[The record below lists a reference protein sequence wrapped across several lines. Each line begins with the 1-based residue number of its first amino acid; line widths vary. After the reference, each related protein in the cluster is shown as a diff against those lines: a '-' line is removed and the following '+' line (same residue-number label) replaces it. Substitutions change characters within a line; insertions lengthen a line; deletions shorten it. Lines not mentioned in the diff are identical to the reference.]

1 MAMAGRTSLWNGPQ
15 LAARWLAER
24 GPLPRPISYAIFRE
38 TALSDGAITAS
49 YCIQDEPTPL
59 THHDFQQ
66 WLLRHKL
73 GGPDGLG
80 LALLVIREVLDT
92 NGAIRECVIERRRG
106 ATDGPLSGD
115 PARVEFVG
123 PARSVRLYTVDSHGH
138 LAEAAQAA
146 PPPPPR
152 HDITEGFS
160 GEERVIRTRF
170 GQSAVVLDRRSPTL
184 FEEMAGLSSIV
195 HVRGRDRDIGCG
207 VGWHGPMAYLLIG
220 DFPRLDHGLALPPDE
235 EEAVAAELRR
245 HKLVRHEMRFDAEG
259 LCVIASRRDRSD
271 LFIVRPVKDGARVDP
286 YTPGDATVGS
296 DDQRRWIRYAEAHE
310 GRVAL
315 DAYQDGASDEL
326 VVLTGDADGQV
337 WRHRIDPDGVEV
349 ACGPANETAVAM
361 LYRTRRAPEPDA
373 DPPDV
378 EPTEDSDWPELPPEA
393 DSLLAKARAYARA
406 TIMLN
411 DARAADRSWPETARC
426 LGDLAVDLRVL
437 EARATAAALRALLRR
452 GNRTAPPEAER
463 LRALDALEQRLSEEL
478 ADIKISAAAPR
489 WPGTDEPETEWAIED
504 HFPQAAYHSHE
515 AQRCLLLRRPSGAV
529 YHGMHVVRAGLGA
542 IAGGVTASPMTDWAR
557 LTASIDRRGDVSP
570 DIRRTLRDLRRAWH
584 APTLLPAEKYTEE
597 EAEIIL
603 DAIDAFM
610 RAVADGMASSA

>member
-24 GPLPRPISYAIFRE
+24 GPLPRPTSYAIFRE
-38 TALSDGAITAS
+38 TAQSDGATAAS
-49 YCIQDEPTPL
+49 FNIQDEPAPL
-59 THHDFQQ
+59 THRDFEQ

-80 LALLVIREVLDT
+80 LALLVIREVVDHD
-92 NGAIRECVIERRRG
+92 GAIRECVIERRRG

-123 PARSVRLYTVDSHGH
+123 PARCVRLYAVDSHGH
-138 LAEAAQAA
+138 LAETTQAT

-160 GEERVIRTRF
+160 GEERAIRAHF

-245 HKLVRHEMRFDAEG
+245 HQLVRHEMRFDAEG
-259 LCVIASRRDRSD
+259 LCVIASRRDRPD
-271 LFIVRPVKDGARVDP
+271 LFIVRPDRDGARVDP
-286 YTPGDATVGS
+286 YTPGDTSAGS
-296 DDQRRWIRYAEAHE
+296 ADQRRWIRYAEAHE

-349 ACGPANETAVAM
+349 SCGPANETAVAM
-361 LYRTRRAPEPDA
+361 LYRTRRAPAEDAEPA
-373 DPPDV
+373 
-378 EPTEDSDWPELPPEA
+378 EPESMEDWPELPPEA
-393 DSLLAKARAYARA
+393 DSLLAKARAYAQA
-406 TIMLN
+406 CGILT
-411 DARAADRSWPETARC
+411 TART
-426 LGDLAVDLRVL
+426 LDLPWPDTVAALAGLPIPLRVL
-437 EARATAAALRALLRR
+437 DARGTAAALRALLRR

-463 LRALDALEQRLSEEL
+463 RRALEALEQRLSEEL
-478 ADIKISAAAPR
+478 AEIKVSAAADS
-489 WPGTDEPETEWAIED
+489 WPDADDSEPVWVIED
-504 HFPQAAYHSHE
+504 HFPAAAYHSHE
-515 AQRCLLLRRPSGAV
+515 ARRCLLLRRPSAAV
-529 YHGMHVVRAGLGA
+529 YHGMHVARAGLAA
-542 IAGGVTASPMTDWAR
+542 IPGGVAAGATSDWAR
-557 LTASIDRRGDVSP
+557 LTASVDRRPDVSP
-570 DIRRTLRDLRRAWH
+570 AIRSALRHLRRVWH

-597 EAEIIL
+597 EAETVL

-610 RAVADGMASSA
+610 RAVADGMAPPA

>member
-24 GPLPRPISYAIFRE
+24 GPLPRPISHAIFRE
-38 TALSDGAITAS
+38 TALPDGTTATS
-49 YCIQDEPTPL
+49 YCIQDEPSPL
-59 THHDFQQ
+59 THHDFEQ

-73 GGPDGLG
+73 GGPNGLG

-138 LAEAAQAA
+138 LAETTPAT

-160 GEERVIRTRF
+160 GEERAIRSHF
-170 GQSAVVLDRRSPTL
+170 GQAAVVLDRRSPTL

-259 LCVIASRRDRSD
+259 LCVIASRRDRPD
-271 LFIVRPVKDGARVDP
+271 LFIVRPDRDGARVDP
-286 YTPGDATVGS
+286 YTPGDTTVGS
-296 DDQRRWIRYAEAHE
+296 SDQRRWIRYAEAHE
-310 GRVAL
+310 GRIAL

-361 LYRTRRAPEPDA
+361 LYRTRCSTERDTSPSDPEPMDDA
-373 DPPDV
+373 
-378 EPTEDSDWPELPPEA
+378 DWPELPPEA
-393 DSLLAKARAYARA
+393 DSLLAKARAYAQA
-406 TIMLN
+406 CLMLK
-411 DARAADRSWPETARC
+411 DARAPDQAWPDTVGC
-426 LGDLAVDLRVL
+426 LGGLPVALRVL
-437 EARATAAALRALLRR
+437 DARATAAALRALLRR

-478 ADIKISAAAPR
+478 ADIRVSAAALA
-489 WPGTDEPETEWAIED
+489 WPDVEDAEPEWAIED
-504 HFPQAAYHSHE
+504 HFPQAAYHSQE
-515 AQRCLLLRRPSGAV
+515 AQRCLMLRRPSAAV

-542 IAGGVTASPMTDWAR
+542 IAGGVIATAMTDWAR
-557 LTASIDRRGDVSP
+557 LTASVDRRGDVSP
-570 DIRRTLRDLRRAWH
+570 DIRQALRTLRRSWH
-584 APTLLPAEKYTEE
+584 APTLLPAEKYTEQ
-597 EAEIIL
+597 EAEAVL
-603 DAIDAFM
+603 EAIDAFM
-610 RAVADGMASSA
+610 RAVADGMVPPA